1 MSGRERLAD
10 DQLLSHTQRI
20 VNPDNDWRPMKQ
32 SYTIPRNLLD
42 GVEAFLRVAERKSFR
57 EAADDLGVSPSA
69 ISQTVRQLEDRVGAA
84 LFIRTTRSVGLTEAG
99 SLFHAQAAPAWALL
113 IGAWESARSIGGRPA
128 GLLRLNMP
136 RSVVPLLMEPIIAD
150 FCSRYPDVDIEITGE
165 DALIDLAASGHDAGI
180 RVGELL
186 EADMISVRLSPPF
199 RFVIVATPDYLDS
212 HGRPQT
218 PADLK
223 SHNCLRQR
231 LANGTVM
238 PWRLIDGSRPIEAAV
253 KGRVIVNE
261 MSSMVALARRGLG
274 LAQVSEPLVIN
285 DIRAGTLEPVLSH
298 LSPSSP
304 GLFLHYPGHAQVL
317 PKLRAFIDHVKA
329 ALATGMLDRLI
340 SPAP

>member
-1 MSGRERLAD
+1 
-10 DQLLSHTQRI
+10 
-20 VNPDNDWRPMKQ
+20 MKRN
-32 SYTIPRNLLD
+32 YTIPRNLLD
-42 GVEAFLRVAERKSFR
+42 GVEAFLRVADRKSFR

-69 ISQTVRQLEDRVGAA
+69 ISQTIRQLEERVGVP

-99 SLFHAQAAPAWALL
+99 SLFHAQAAPAWAML
-113 IGAWESARSIGGRPA
+113 IGAWEGAHSIGGRPA

-136 RSVVPLLMEPIIAD
+136 RSVVPILIEPIIAD
-150 FCSRYPDVDIEITGE
+150 FCDRYPDVDVEVTGE
-165 DALIDLAASGHDAGI
+165 DALVDLAASGHDAGI

-199 RFVIVATPDYLDS
+199 RFIIVATPDYLNA
-212 HGRPQT
+212 HGRPQS

-223 SHNCLRQR
+223 AHNCIRQR
-231 LANGTVM
+231 ISNGSVM
-238 PWRLIDGSRPIEAAV
+238 PWRLIDGSRSVEIAV
-253 KGRVIVNE
+253 TGRVIVNE
-261 MSSMVALARRGLG
+261 NTAVVALAKRGLG
-274 LAQVSEPLVIN
+274 LAQISEPLVVDEI
-285 DIRAGTLEPVLSH
+285 ASGALEVVLGP

-340 SPAP
+340 PPGG

>member
-1 MSGRERLAD
+1 
-10 DQLLSHTQRI
+10 
-20 VNPDNDWRPMKQ
+20 MKN

-42 GVEAFLRVAERKSFR
+42 GVETFLRVAERKSFR

-69 ISQTVRQLEDRVGAA
+69 VSQTVRLLEDRIGVP

-99 SLFHAQAAPAWALL
+99 ALFHAQAAPAFASLVS
-113 IGAWESARSIGGRPA
+113 AWEGARTYGGRPA

-136 RSVVPLLMEPIIAD
+136 RSVVPLLIEPIIAD
-150 FCSRYPDVDIEITGE
+150 FCDQYPDVDVEVTGE

-199 RFVIVATPDYLDS
+199 RFVVVATPDYLNR

-218 PADLK
+218 AADLK
-223 SHNCLRQR
+223 AHNCIRQR
-231 LANGTVM
+231 ISNGAVM
-238 PWRLIDGSRPIEAAV
+238 PWRLIDGNRMVEVAI

-261 MSSMVALARRGLG
+261 NTSVVALARRGLG
-274 LAQVSEPLVIN
+274 LAQVSEPLVI
-285 DIRAGTLEPVLSH
+285 DEVRSGDLEIVLNT

-329 ALATGMLDRLI
+329 AVATGMLDRLI
-340 SPAP
+340 PPV

>member
-1 MSGRERLAD
+1 
-10 DQLLSHTQRI
+10 
-20 VNPDNDWRPMKQ
+20 MKN

-42 GVEAFLRVAERKSFR
+42 GVEAFLRVADRKSFR

-69 ISQTVRQLEDRVGAA
+69 ISQTIRQLEERVGVP

-99 SLFHAQAAPAWALL
+99 SLFHAQAAPAWAML
-113 IGAWESARSIGGRPA
+113 IGAWEGARSIGGRPA

-136 RSVVPLLMEPIIAD
+136 RSVVPILIEPIIAD
-150 FCSRYPDVDIEITGE
+150 FCDRYPDVDVEVTGE
-165 DALIDLAASGHDAGI
+165 DALVDLAASGHDAGI

-199 RFVIVATPDYLDS
+199 RFIIVATPDYLNA
-212 HGRPQT
+212 HGRPQS

-223 SHNCLRQR
+223 AHNCIRQR
-231 LANGTVM
+231 ISNGSVM
-238 PWRLIDGSRPIEAAV
+238 PWRLIDGSRSVEIAV
-253 KGRVIVNE
+253 TGRVIVNE
-261 MSSMVALARRGLG
+261 NTAVVALAKRGLG
-274 LAQVSEPLVIN
+274 LAQISEPLVVDEI
-285 DIRAGTLEPVLSH
+285 ASGALEVVLGPF
-298 LSPSSP
+298 SPSSP

-340 SPAP
+340 PPGG

>member
-1 MSGRERLAD
+1 
-10 DQLLSHTQRI
+10 
-20 VNPDNDWRPMKQ
+20 MKQ
-32 SYTIPRNLLD
+32 NYTIPRNLLD
-42 GVEAFLRVAERKSFR
+42 GVEAFLRVAERQSFR
-57 EAADDLGVSPSA
+57 AAADDLGVSPSA
-69 ISQTVRQLEDRVGAA
+69 ISQTVRQLEDRIGVP

-99 SLFHAQAAPAWALL
+99 ALFHAQAAPAFAMLL
-113 IGAWESARSIGGRPA
+113 SAWESARSLGGRPA

-136 RSVVPLLMEPIIAD
+136 RSVVPLLIEPILAD
-150 FCSRYPDVDIEITGE
+150 FCAKYPDVDVEVTGE
-165 DALIDLAASGHDAGI
+165 DALVDLAASGHDAGI

-199 RFVIVATPDYLDS
+199 RFVVVATPDYLDR

-218 PADLK
+218 AADLK
-223 SHNCLRQR
+223 NHNCIRQR
-231 LANGTVM
+231 ISSGGMLS
-238 PWRLIDGSRPIEAAV
+238 WRLIDGNRGIEVAV

-261 MSSMVALARRGLG
+261 NTAVVALAKRGLG
-274 LAQVSEPLVIN
+274 LAQVSEPLVI
-285 DIRAGTLEPVLSH
+285 DALRAGELEVVLND

-340 SPAP
+340 PPV

>member
-1 MSGRERLAD
+1 
-10 DQLLSHTQRI
+10 
-20 VNPDNDWRPMKQ
+20 MKKN
-32 SYTIPRNLLD
+32 YTIPRNLLD
-42 GVEAFLRVAERKSFR
+42 GVEAFLRVADRKSFR

-69 ISQTVRQLEDRVGAA
+69 ISQTIRQLEERVGVP

-99 SLFHAQAAPAWALL
+99 SLFHAQAAPAWAML
-113 IGAWESARSIGGRPA
+113 ISAWEGARSIGGRPA

-136 RSVVPLLMEPIIAD
+136 RSVVPILIEPIIAD
-150 FCSRYPDVDIEITGE
+150 FCDRYPDVDVEVTGE
-165 DALIDLAASGHDAGI
+165 DALVDLAASGHDAGI

-199 RFVIVATPDYLDS
+199 RFIIVATPDYLNA
-212 HGRPQT
+212 HGRPQS

-223 SHNCLRQR
+223 AHSCIRQR
-231 LANGTVM
+231 ISNGSVM
-238 PWRLIDGSRPIEAAV
+238 PWRLIDGSRSVEIAV
-253 KGRVIVNE
+253 TGRVIVNE
-261 MSSMVALARRGLG
+261 NTAVVALAKRGLG
-274 LAQVSEPLVIN
+274 LAQISEPLVVDEI
-285 DIRAGTLEPVLSH
+285 ASGALEVVLGP

-340 SPAP
+340 PPGG